1 MKPILTLIPKAAK
14 TAMTAVFAA
23 LLFVSCV
30 SDDTPDDPADGS
42 LVKVGDAVPAFTV
55 TLDDG
60 TTFTSPDDL
69 PGHTTVLVFFNTTC
83 PDCQRKLP
91 LLQARHDAGERIV
104 CISRAESAA
113 NIAAYWTAHAPTLPY
128 AAVPDRSIY
137 NLFAQSGIPR
147 TYTVSPQARILSLTA
162 SK

>member
-69 PGHTTVLVFFNTTC
+69 LGHTTVLVFFNTTC
-83 PDCQRKLP
+83 PDCQRELP

-113 NIAAYWTAHAPTLPY
+113 NIAAYWTAHALTLPY

>member
-60 TTFTSPDDL
+60 SVITLGVNSNNQ
-69 PGHTTVLVFFNTTC
+69 LVATIGGVAYTL
-83 PDCQRKLP
+83 QRV
-91 LLQARHDAGERIV
+91 I
-104 CISRAESAA
+104 
-113 NIAAYWTAHAPTLPY
+113 
-128 AAVPDRSIY
+128 
-137 NLFAQSGIPR
+137 
-147 TYTVSPQARILSLTA
+147 
-162 SK
+162 